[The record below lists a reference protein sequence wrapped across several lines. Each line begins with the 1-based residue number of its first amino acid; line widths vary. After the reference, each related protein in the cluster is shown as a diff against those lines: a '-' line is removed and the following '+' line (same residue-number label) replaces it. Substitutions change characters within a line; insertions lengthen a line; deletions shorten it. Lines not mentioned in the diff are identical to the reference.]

1 MKHRRIRYGGPR
13 QAAKKPSNLD
23 SPVEILS
30 LSLDGRGVA
39 RPNGKTLFVRDALPG
54 EKVEVTVEKSGK
66 RFDEGCL
73 YQLIT
78 GSEQRVEPACQY
90 YGRCGGCDL
99 QHLDSQAAVEM
110 KQHELLTQL
119 AKRAKVE
126 PKSIDSPLQGNTRLG
141 YRRAARIGINQ
152 RDTGELLIG
161 FRRRNSAKLVDIEQC
176 PVLTPS
182 INDLLADLR
191 STLEQF
197 DRIKHLTQIE
207 LVEGKSGLVVELRA
221 TKNLSDEL
229 RAALTDLARQ
239 HQADFALSIKEGART
254 KLNANPAA
262 TELELA
268 RSLKLAFSARDFVQV
283 NSEVNEQMVSRVI
296 DWLSP
301 RADERALDLFSGL
314 GNFSLPLAQ
323 RVKQVTAVEGSTA
336 MVERCLANAAANGID
351 NIDAYSADL
360 SQPNPAAPWLAQSYD
375 LILLDPPR
383 QGAADIIAQIEHL
396 RPRALVYIACDPS
409 SLVRDAE
416 TLTAQGYSM
425 SKLCIA
431 DMFPQ
436 THHIESLALFER
448 D

>member
-39 RPNGKTLFVRDALPG
+39 RPDGKTLFVRDALPG
-54 EKVEVTVEKSGK
+54 EQVEVTVEKSGK
-66 RFDEGCL
+66 RYDEGCL
-73 YQLIT
+73 AQLIT
-78 GSEQRVEPACQY
+78 ASEKRVEPACQY

-119 AKRAKVE
+119 AKHAKVE
-126 PKSIDSPLQGNTRLG
+126 PKAIESPLQGENRLG

-152 RDTGELLIG
+152 RETGELLIG
-161 FRRRNSAKLVDIEQC
+161 FRRRNSSKLIDIEHC

-207 LVEGKSGLVVELRA
+207 LVEGKSGVVVELRA

-229 RAALTDLARQ
+229 RVALTDLAQQ
-239 HQADFALSIKEGART
+239 HQADFVLSIKEGAKT

-283 NSEVNEQMVSRVI
+283 NSEVNEQMLSRVI

-301 RADERALDLFSGL
+301 QADERALDLFSGL

-323 RVKQVTAVEGSTA
+323 KLKRVTAVEGSSA

-360 SQPNPAAPWLAQSYD
+360 SQPNPAAPWLAQNYD

-448 D
+448 A

>member
-13 QAAKKPSNLD
+13 QAAKKPTHLD
-23 SPVEILS
+23 TPVEILS

-54 EKVEVTVEKSGK
+54 EQVEVTVEKSGK
-66 RFDEGCL
+66 RFDEGSL
-73 YQLIT
+73 VQLIT
-78 GSEQRVEPACQY
+78 ASEHRVEPACQY

-110 KQHELLTQL
+110 KQQELLTQL

-126 PKSIDSPLQGNTRLG
+126 PKAIDSPLQGKNRLG

-152 RDTGELLIG
+152 RETGELLIG
-161 FRRRNSAKLVDIEQC
+161 FRRRNSSKLVDIEQC
-176 PVLTPS
+176 PVLTPG

-207 LVEGKSGLVVELRA
+207 LVEGKSGVVVELRA

-229 RAALTDLARQ
+229 RAALTDLAQQ
-239 HQADFALSIKEGART
+239 HRADLVLSVKEGAKT

-268 RSLKLAFSARDFVQV
+268 KSLNLEFSARDFVQV

-296 DWLSP
+296 DWLNP
-301 RADERALDLFSGL
+301 QADESALDLFSGL

-323 RVKQVTAVEGSTA
+323 KLKQVTAVEGSSA
-336 MVERCLANAAANGID
+336 MVERCLANAAANGIN

-360 SQPNPAAPWLAQSYD
+360 SQPNPAAPWLAQNYD

-448 D
+448 G

>member
-13 QAAKKPSNLD
+13 QAAKKPTNLD
-23 SPVEILS
+23 TPVEILS

-54 EKVEVTVEKSGK
+54 EQVEVTIEKSGK
-66 RFDEGCL
+66 RFDEGSL
-73 YQLIT
+73 AQQI
-78 GSEQRVEPACQY
+78 SASDKRVQPACQY

-99 QHLDSQAAVEM
+99 QHLDSQAAVEL
-110 KQHELLTQL
+110 KQKELLTQL

-126 PKSIDSPLQGNTRLG
+126 PETIDSPLQGTKVLG

-152 RDTGELLIG
+152 RESGELLMG
-161 FRRRNSAKLVDIEQC
+161 FRRRNSSKLVDIESC
-176 PVLTPS
+176 PVLTPA
-182 INDLLADLR
+182 INAFLADLR

-197 DRIKHLTQIE
+197 ERIKHLTQIE
-207 LVEGKSGLVVELRA
+207 LIEGRTGLVAELRA

-229 RAALTDLARQ
+229 RAALTELAQQ
-239 HQADFALSIKEGART
+239 HQVDFALSIKEGTKT
-254 KLNANPAA
+254 KLCANPAA
-262 TELELA
+262 MELELA
-268 RSLKLAFSARDFVQV
+268 QSLNLQFSARDFVQV
-283 NSEVNEQMVSRVI
+283 NSEVNEQMVSRVL
-296 DWLSP
+296 DWLAP
-301 RADERALDLFSGL
+301 QADEIALDLFSGL

-323 RVKQVTAVEGSTA
+323 KLKQVTAVEGSSA

-351 NIDAYSADL
+351 NIEAYAADL
-360 SQPNPAAPWLAQSYD
+360 SQADSAAPWLAQSYD

-383 QGAADIIAQIEHL
+383 QGAADIIAQIDHL

-416 TLTAQGYSM
+416 TLTAQGYNM
-425 SKLCIA
+425 SRLCVA